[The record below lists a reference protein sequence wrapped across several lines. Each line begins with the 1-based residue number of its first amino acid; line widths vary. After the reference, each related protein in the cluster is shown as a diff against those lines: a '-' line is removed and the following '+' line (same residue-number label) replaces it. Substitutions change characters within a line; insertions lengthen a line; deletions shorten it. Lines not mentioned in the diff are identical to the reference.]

1 MLKEGQILD
10 QKYRIGRL
18 LGRGGMGSVFEAEHL
33 RIKRQVAIK
42 LLNRESADEEN
53 LKRFER
59 EAEAAGRIGSD
70 HIVEVL
76 DFGTTPDGDRFMV
89 MELMN
94 GEPFKARLSGRPPL
108 SPAELVPLATQ
119 VLEGLGAA
127 HDAGI
132 VHRDLKP
139 DNIFILREKAGH
151 KDFVKIL
158 DFGISKFSALSSES
172 GQMTKTGAVMGTP
185 FYMSPE
191 QAKSANEADG
201 RSDLYSLGVVMYEA
215 VTGVK
220 PFSGTTL
227 TELIFKIAFED
238 PPHPCQVV
246 PSLDRSFAELVL
258 KTMAREPS
266 DRFQSAAELKS
277 ALLAWQRGERPGTPT
292 KQGFHKTTEM
302 MIPASGPSSAA
313 VTYQQ
318 RPTQPAPLSQAG
330 PPQFA
335 PAAPP
340 TRPQPPTMVS
350 AIAPHMAPSAL
361 PFAAQTG
368 PRLPPTIVGVPPS
381 APMAAAPSL
390 DTQKSWNQ
398 PPPPTAKS
406 GARAYVVVAI
416 ALLGL
421 CGAAVIV
428 VLSRGP
434 ATAAKAG
441 SATTAEATAPDATA
455 TEVATAAT
463 SSAAQATIPTATA
476 TTTPTAVPAS
486 AEPSATP
493 TAAAGGPATGGAST
507 LRTPTQARAPTAPPP
522 PRATTTAPPSKTVG
536 DLGY

>member
-1 MLKEGQILD
+1 MLKEGEILD

-42 LLNRESADEEN
+42 LLNRESADAEN

-59 EAEAAGRIGSD
+59 EAEAAGRIGSE

-76 DFGTTPDGDRFMV
+76 DFGSTAEGDRFMV

-94 GEPFKARLSGRPPL
+94 GEPLKARLAGRPPL
-108 SPAELVPLATQ
+108 SPAELVPIASQ
-119 VLEGLGAA
+119 VLEGLEAA

-139 DNIFILREKAGH
+139 DNIFVLREKAGH

-191 QAKSANEADG
+191 QARSANEADG

-238 PPHPCQVV
+238 PPHPCQAH
-246 PSLDRSFAELVL
+246 PTLDRQFAELVL
-258 KTMAREPS
+258 KAMAREPS
-266 DRFQSAAELKS
+266 DRFQSAAELKA
-277 ALLAWQRGERPGTPT
+277 ALLSWQRGERPGTPT

-302 MIPASGPSSAA
+302 VIPRAPAPASAA
-313 VTYQQ
+313 VTRKQLH
-318 RPTQPAPLSQAG
+318 TQPVPLSQAG

-340 TRPQPPTMVS
+340 AGRPPPTMIS
-350 AIAPHMAPSAL
+350 GASPRPASAL
-361 PFAAQTG
+361 PFAAAG
-368 PRLPPTIVGVPPS
+368 PELRP
-381 APMAAAPSL
+381 AMMAAPATPISL

-398 PPPPTAKS
+398 PPPPAPKS
-406 GARAYVVVAI
+406 GARAYAI
-416 ALLGL
+416 AAVVTVGL
-421 CGAAVIV
+421 CGAAALV
-428 VLSRGP
+428 VLSRSASPP
-434 ATAAKAG
+434 ASAPEPVTGNPAA
-441 SATTAEATAPDATA
+441 TEATATG
-455 TEVATAAT
+455 TAAT
-463 SSAAQATIPTATA
+463 SEAAVTAESTGAPTAVASSAPTSTATA
-476 TTTPTAVPAS
+476 AAS
-486 AEPSATP
+486 ALPSLTP
-493 TAAAGGPATGGAST
+493 RA
-507 LRTPTQARAPTAPPP
+507 PTQARTPPAPPRP
-522 PRATTTAPPSKTVG
+522 GSATTAPPSKTVS